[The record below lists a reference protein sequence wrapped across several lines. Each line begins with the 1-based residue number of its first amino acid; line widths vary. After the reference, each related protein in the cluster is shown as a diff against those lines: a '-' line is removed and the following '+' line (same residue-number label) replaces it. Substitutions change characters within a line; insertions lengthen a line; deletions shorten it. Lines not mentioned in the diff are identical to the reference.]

1 LDSRGRYPARRL
13 STTAPA
19 LGEPIVPGS
28 ERAEINITT
37 YGGGEQASARL
48 HATPAA

>member
-1 LDSRGRYPARRL
+1 
-13 STTAPA
+13 

-37 YGGGEQASARL
+37 YAGGERASATL
-48 HATPAA
+48 GTTLAGWPS